1 MDNRKKASSNV
12 DRYGK
17 KKSSTSSS
25 RLMMGVDESYAA
37 PSGLTNQRTD
47 SAKSR
52 EINKIQT
59 LKEENEKL
67 KQEIEEL
74 RSLYTQL
81 ITDKKQ
87 EKFEERRVQ
96 ILKAQIIQLERQI
109 LLHSEG
115 LSSRS
120 KILLEVENSMSAVTG
135 QLRDLLAT
143 ETRGPVVSLERS
155 QLTNLIENIES
166 SRHKLYKNI
175 ECYSADNVSKPLL
188 FMDPFCKETYQDS
201 INVLDVCSGS
211 TNHINLKQVAK
222 LESKLF
228 HLHHKL
234 YSLQQSMELC
244 PTSSNLELNSEHLSH
259 QLVNCKQLLDGCCHD
274 LLCLSILI
282 PAAPWA
288 VLHRPALGEF
298 TSEKIMKSLPN
309 FVKSQQQQGR
319 IVIEAL
325 IKAVNYSLE
334 VGNQKGICQSK
345 LDRSSEV
352 LEAFDKLKDTASED
366 ALRQFL
372 SVFKSQSHQLHSIV
386 ESLTPM
392 AESNDGQGDSER
404 LSTLSE
410 FCTEFFT
417 SLDKV
422 HEESVRKHK
431 KQTKKVEQLEQQ
443 ESDILKETLLV
454 MEEVR
459 IKKEEEVKRKSVS
472 GKEKLGASVKESPPK

>member
-334 VGNQKGICQSK
+334 VGNQK
-345 LDRSSEV
+345 
-352 LEAFDKLKDTASED
+352 
-366 ALRQFL
+366 
-372 SVFKSQSHQLHSIV
+372 LHSIV